1 MADLDTSGF
10 IPSGGSTTGGATKGY
25 GRLSVSQLLDSS
37 HCAGIPADGT
47 QIKVTRTYDVPGPT
61 SKYAILVTELEV
73 VAGQAL
79 RNVRL
84 WVGTGDDWIGRSD
97 APTKILG
104 DFNEQYEFVSRSSV
118 APIGFGR
125 TIKLASG
132 AEGLYFMTP
141 DFGPD
146 SGKAVIGSNYCGS
159 AFSSC
164 LAARCGSQYGSKFF
178 GCLNPAENPVL
189 NLQSDGSYGLYFN
202 FGNLRVGGT
211 YSSYVGYAAGPIDD
225 LDAVTQ
231 EVGEALASI
240 PVPPKRP
247 PAPPASPSPPATPSP
262 PNLPPTAPLP
272 SAPPAPPSL
281 PPSPPPS

>member
-118 APIGFGR
+118 APNRIWPHNKTRFWSRGFVLYDAR
-125 TIKLASG
+125 LWPRFR
-132 AEGLYFMTP
+132 EG
-141 DFGPD
+141 
-146 SGKAVIGSNYCGS
+146 CH
-159 AFSSC
+159 
-164 LAARCGSQYGSKFF
+164 R
-178 GCLNPAENPVL
+178 
-189 NLQSDGSYGLYFN
+189 
-202 FGNLRVGGT
+202 
-211 YSSYVGYAAGPIDD
+211 
-225 LDAVTQ
+225 
-231 EVGEALASI
+231 
-240 PVPPKRP
+240 
-247 PAPPASPSPPATPSP
+247 
-262 PNLPPTAPLP
+262 
-272 SAPPAPPSL
+272 
-281 PPSPPPS
+281 